1 MDEKAEGDS
10 TKQVTKNHFEE
21 KKAGEKDEDEGLGKK
36 QMPRACKLLSWWK
49 KKWPASG
56 NLQSRVQEE
65 KVKISKTDPDKDPN
79 EEDKKPDTT
88 CVGEHDR
95 VAKT

>member
-1 MDEKAEGDS
+1 M
-10 TKQVTKNHFEE
+10 
-21 KKAGEKDEDEGLGKK
+21 
-36 QMPRACKLLSWWK
+36 LSWWK
-49 KKWPASG
+49 KKWPASR